1 MFGRGHPDSIASR
14 AGLAAAYYA
23 AGRMSPAMELAE
35 QCCADSEKVL
45 GSDHADTLARRASLA
60 TVYYAVGRTG
70 DEAAL
75 LRDTAMRCERVLPPG
90 DTLARAVR

>member
-1 MFGRGHPDSIASR
+1 
-14 AGLAAAYYA
+14 
-23 AGRMSPAMELAE
+23 MELAE

-70 DEAAL
+70 DAAAL
-75 LRDTAMRCERVLPPG
+75 LRDTAVRCERVLPPG
-90 DTLARAVR
+90 DTLGPCRPVGPGEHRVGLTR